1 MSAHGSNK
9 AIVFALVGNLLIAII
24 KYIVSIITGSAA
36 MLAESI
42 HSTADSFNQVLLLIG
57 HKRAKKSPSEMHS
70 FGYAN
75 EVFFWSLMVAVLLFF
90 VGALFS
96 IYEGVHKLMHPE
108 KLTQVYW
115 IFAVLISSIL
125 IEAKSFQVAYTE
137 FRKTTKLPFFKA
149 IKASTQVSLVVVV
162 LEDSA
167 AMAGLIIVLISTILA
182 WLVNPIF
189 DALGSITVGVLLL
202 IVALLLIAE
211 VKNLIVG
218 ESMPRGKRQIIKNV
232 INKFPKVKHIN
243 RLQTMVMGDSK
254 YLVLLSVDIDDEIRG
269 SDAENLIEQIKI
281 MLIRE
286 IPEIGT
292 IYIEIQDSV
301 RNNKV
306 SS

>member
-1 MSAHGSNK
+1 M
-9 AIVFALVGNLLIAII
+9 LIAII
-24 KYIVSIITGSAA
+24 KYIVAFITGSAA

-108 KLTQVYW
+108 ELKNVYW

-125 IEAKSFQVAYTE
+125 IEAKSFQVAYSE
-137 FRKTTKLPFFKA
+137 FRKTTSLPFVKA
-149 IKASTQVSLVVVV
+149 IKASTHVSLIVVV

-167 AMAGLIIVLISTILA
+167 AMAGLFIVLISTTLA
-182 WLVNPIF
+182 RFVNPVF
-189 DALGSITVGVLLL
+189 DAIGSITVGLLL
-202 IVALLLIAE
+202 LTVSILLIAE

-218 ESMPRGKRQIIKNV
+218 ESMPRESRQVIRNV
-232 INKFPKVKHIN
+232 IHKYKQIRHIN

-254 YLVLLSVDIDDEIRG
+254 YLVLLSVDIHDDMKG
-269 SDAENLIEQIKI
+269 SEAEDVIEKVK
-281 MLIRE
+281 LDLKKE

-292 IYIEIQDSV
+292 LYIEIKDSA
-301 RNNKV
+301 RNQQV
-306 SS
+306 

>member
-1 MSAHGSNK
+1 MSTHGSNK
-9 AIVFALVGNLLIAII
+9 AIVFALAGNLLIAVI
-24 KYIVSIITGSAA
+24 KYIVAFITGSTA

-57 HKRAKKSPSEMHS
+57 HKQAKKSPSEMHS

-96 IYEGVHKLMHPE
+96 IYEGFHKLFHPE
-108 KLTQVYW
+108 ALSNIYW

-125 IEAKSFQVAYTE
+125 IEAKSFQVAFGE

-167 AMAGLIIVLISTILA
+167 AMTGLLIVLISTLLA

-189 DALGSITVGVLLL
+189 DAVGSIFVGLLL
-202 IVALLLIAE
+202 LAVSILLIAE

-218 ESMPRGKRQIIKNV
+218 ESMPREKRQMIRNV
-232 INKFPKVKHIN
+232 IHRFKKIKHIN
-243 RLQTMVMGDSK
+243 RMQTMVMGDSK
-254 YLVLLSVDIDDEIRG
+254 YLVLLSVDVDYDIKA
-269 SDAENLIEQIKI
+269 SAAEDLIEQVKI
-281 MLIRE
+281 DLKRE
-286 IPEIGT
+286 IPEAGN
-292 IYIEIQDSV
+292 IYIEIQDAV
-301 RNNKV
+301 RNQNL
-306 SS
+306 

>member
-1 MSAHGSNK
+1 MSNHGSNK
-9 AIVFALVGNLLIAII
+9 AVVFALAGNLLIAII
-24 KYIVSIITGSAA
+24 KYIVAFITGSAA

-96 IYEGVHKLMHPE
+96 IYEGIHKLIQPE
-108 KLTQVYW
+108 ELKNIYW
-115 IFAVLISSIL
+115 IFAVLICSIV
-125 IEAKSFQVAYTE
+125 IEAKSFQVAFGE
-137 FRKTTKLPFFKA
+137 FRKTTGLPFFKA
-149 IKASTQVSLVVVV
+149 IKASTQVSLIVVV

-167 AMAGLIIVLISTILA
+167 AMAGLFIVLISTTLA
-182 WLVNPIF
+182 RFVHPVF
-189 DALGSITVGVLLL
+189 DAIGSITVGLLL
-202 IVALLLIAE
+202 LTVSVLLIAE

-218 ESMPRGKRQIIKNV
+218 ESMPRDRRQLIRNV
-232 INKFPKVKHIN
+232 IHKYKQIKHIN

-254 YLVLLSVDIDDEIRG
+254 YLVLISVDINDDMKG
-269 SDAENLIEQIKI
+269 SEAEDMIAQVKLDLKK
-281 MLIRE
+281 E

-292 IYIEIQDSV
+292 LYIEIKDSV
-301 RNNKV
+301 RNQQG
-306 SS
+306 

>member
-1 MSAHGSNK
+1 MSTQGSNK
-9 AIVFALVGNLLIAII
+9 AIIFALAGNLLIAVI
-24 KYIVSIITGSAA
+24 KYVVSFITGSTA

-57 HKRAKKSPSEMHS
+57 HKQAKKSPSEMHS

-96 IYEGVHKLMHPE
+96 IYEGFHKLSHPE
-108 KLTQVYW
+108 PLTNIYW

-125 IEAKSFQVAYTE
+125 IEAKSFQVAFGE
-137 FRKTTKLPFFKA
+137 FRKTTSLPFLKA

-167 AMAGLIIVLISTILA
+167 AMAGLIIVLVSTMLA

-189 DALGSITVGVLLL
+189 DAVGSIFVGLLL
-202 IVALLLIAE
+202 LAVSILLIAE

-218 ESMPRGKRQIIKNV
+218 ESMPREKRQMIRNV
-232 INKFPKVKHIN
+232 IHRYKKIKHIN
-243 RLQTMVMGDSK
+243 RMQTMVMGDSK
-254 YLVLLSVDIDDEIRG
+254 YLVLLSVDIDNDIKA
-269 SDAENLIEQIKI
+269 SAAEDLIEQVKI
-281 MLIRE
+281 DLKRE
-286 IPEIGT
+286 IPEAGNIH
-292 IYIEIQDSV
+292 IEIQDAV
-301 RNNKV
+301 RNQNF
-306 SS
+306 

>member
-9 AIVFALVGNLLIAII
+9 AIVFALAGNLLIAII
-24 KYIVSIITGSAA
+24 KYIVAFITGSAA

-42 HSTADSFNQVLLLIG
+42 HSTADSFNQILLLIG
-57 HKRAKKSPSEMHS
+57 HKKAKKLPSEMHS

-90 VGALFS
+90 VGAMFS
-96 IYEGVHKLMHPE
+96 IYEGFHKLMHPE
-108 KLTQVYW
+108 ELTNVYW

-125 IEAKSFQVAYTE
+125 IEAKSFQVAFTE

-149 IKASTQVSLVVVV
+149 IRASTQVSLVVVV

-167 AMAGLIIVLISTILA
+167 AMAGMVVVLISTLLA
-182 WLVNPIF
+182 WLVNPMF
-189 DALGSITVGVLLL
+189 DAIGSITVGLLL
-202 IVALLLIAE
+202 LAVSILLIAE

-218 ESMPRGKRQIIKNV
+218 ESMPRERRQIVRNIVHKFKN
-232 INKFPKVKHIN
+232 IKHIN
-243 RLQTMVMGDSK
+243 RLQTMVMGDSS
-254 YLVLLSVDIDDEIRG
+254 YLVLISVDINDDMKG
-269 SDAENLIEQIKI
+269 SEAEDMIEQLK
-281 MLIRE
+281 LSLKKE

-301 RNNKV
+301 RNHKV
-306 SS
+306 

>member
-1 MSAHGSNK
+1 MSSHGSNK
-9 AIVFALVGNLLIAII
+9 AIVFALAGNLLIAII
-24 KYIVSIITGSAA
+24 KYIVAFITGSAA

-57 HKRAKKSPSEMHS
+57 HKKAKKSPSEMHS

-108 KLTQVYW
+108 ELTNVIW
-115 IFAVLISSIL
+115 IFAVLVSSIA
-125 IEAKSFQVAYTE
+125 IEAKSFQVAFGE

-149 IKASTQVSLVVVV
+149 IRESTQVSLIVVV

-167 AMAGLIIVLISTILA
+167 AMAGLVVVLISTLLA
-182 WLVNPIF
+182 WLVNPVF
-189 DALGSITVGVLLL
+189 DALGSITVGLLL
-202 IVALLLIAE
+202 LAVSVLLIAE

-218 ESMPRGKRQIIKNV
+218 ESMPRERRLLMSNV
-232 INKFPKVKHIN
+232 ILKYKNIGHIN
-243 RLQTMVMGDSK
+243 RMQTLVTGDSK
-254 YLVLLSVDIDDEIRG
+254 YLVLLSVDINDEMRG
-269 SDAENLIEQIKI
+269 SEVEDMIEQLK
-281 MLIRE
+281 LNLKEE

-292 IYIEIQDSV
+292 IYIETQDSV
-301 RNNKV
+301 RNQNI
-306 SS
+306 

>member
-1 MSAHGSNK
+1 MSTHGSNK
-9 AIVFALVGNLLIAII
+9 AIVFALAGNLLIAII
-24 KYIVSIITGSAA
+24 KYVVAFITGSAA

-57 HKRAKKSPSEMHS
+57 HKQAKKSPSEMHS

-96 IYEGVHKLMHPE
+96 IYEGFHKLFHPE
-108 KLTQVYW
+108 ALTNIYW
-115 IFAVLISSIL
+115 IFAVLVSSIL
-125 IEAKSFQVAYTE
+125 IEAKSFQVAFGE

-167 AMAGLIIVLISTILA
+167 AMAGLIIVLVSTLLA

-189 DALGSITVGVLLL
+189 DAVGSIFVGLLL
-202 IVALLLIAE
+202 LAVSILLIAE

-218 ESMPRGKRQIIKNV
+218 ESMPREKRQLIRNV
-232 INKFPKVKHIN
+232 IHRYKKIKHIN
-243 RLQTMVMGDSK
+243 RMQTMVMGDSK
-254 YLVLLSVDIDDEIRG
+254 YLVLLSVDIDNDMKG
-269 SDAENLIEQIKI
+269 SAVEDMIEQVKI
-281 MLIRE
+281 DLKKE
-286 IPEIGT
+286 IPEAGN
-292 IYIEIQDSV
+292 IYIEIQDAV
-301 RNNKV
+301 RNQNQ
-306 SS
+306 

>member
-9 AIVFALVGNLLIAII
+9 AIIFALAGNLLIAVI
-24 KYIVSIITGSAA
+24 KYVVAFITGSAA

-57 HKRAKKSPSEMHS
+57 HKQAKKSPSEMHS

-96 IYEGVHKLMHPE
+96 IYEGFHKLFHPE
-108 KLTQVYW
+108 ALTNVYW

-125 IEAKSFQVAYTE
+125 IEAKSFQVAYGE

-167 AMAGLIIVLISTILA
+167 AMTGLVIVLISTLLA

-189 DALGSITVGVLLL
+189 DAVGSIFVGLLL
-202 IVALLLIAE
+202 LAVSILLIAE

-218 ESMPRGKRQIIKNV
+218 ESMPREKRQMIRNV
-232 INKFPKVKHIN
+232 IHRYKKIKHIN
-243 RLQTMVMGDSK
+243 RMQTMVMGDSK
-254 YLVLLSVDIDDEIRG
+254 YLVLLSVDMDNDIKA
-269 SDAENLIEQIKI
+269 SAAEDLIEQVKTD
-281 MLIRE
+281 LKKE
-286 IPEIGT
+286 IPEAGN
-292 IYIEIQDSV
+292 IYIEIQDAV
-301 RNNKV
+301 RNQNQ
-306 SS
+306 